1 MNYKVLIAATLAAV
15 VAQAS
20 TVDESV
26 PEPWLKNGQSPAR
39 DECVAGVDPE
49 LEQGGTPNLT
59 LKCDS
64 TLEGFVGI
72 MQSFSAENY
81 LDKRLRFSALVKSEG
96 IEGWGGLWMRVDDV
110 GRSSSA
116 FDNMQD
122 RPIKGTTDWAPYS
135 VVLDVSQDAEGIFF
149 GTLMIGNGQLWIT
162 NVSVEA
168 VGEDVATTRGSRPTE
183 PGNLELAR

>member
-39 DECVAGVDPE
+39 DECMAGVDPE

-110 GRSSSA
+110 GRS
-116 FDNMQD
+116 
-122 RPIKGTTDWAPYS
+122 W
-135 VVLDVSQDAEGIFF
+135 
-149 GTLMIGNGQLWIT
+149 
-162 NVSVEA
+162 
-168 VGEDVATTRGSRPTE
+168 
-183 PGNLELAR
+183 